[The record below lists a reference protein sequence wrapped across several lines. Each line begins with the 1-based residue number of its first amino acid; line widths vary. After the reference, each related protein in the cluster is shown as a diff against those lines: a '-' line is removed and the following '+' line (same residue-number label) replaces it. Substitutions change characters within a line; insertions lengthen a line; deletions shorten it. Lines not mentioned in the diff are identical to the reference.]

1 MSQRNG
7 SQVGSVTVP
16 DEASLWRT
24 YVECRDPGVRV
35 ELIARYMQTAQRIA
49 ASMYARRPFSELE
62 FADYLQYAR
71 IGLIES
77 IDRFEPGRGASFET
91 YAGHRI
97 KGAILNGIE
106 TNSELTAQCA
116 HRRDMINER
125 VASVHT
131 KNRRTAGEDPFA
143 WLAQTAIDLAFGY
156 ALEDAGIHGDEA
168 SHEANDVYNILEL
181 KQIRDRLAIIVEA
194 LPEREKVIIKGH
206 YFDHLDFAVL
216 ASQLGLTK
224 GRVSQLHARGLTMV
238 REAYR
243 ALTGFDVS
251 V

>member
-1 MSQRNG
+1 MGRTIEG
-7 SQVGSVTVP
+7 VGGCQ

-24 YVECRDPGVRV
+24 YKECRDPGVRV
-35 ELIARYMQTAQRIA
+35 ELISRYMQTAQRIA

-62 FADYLQYAR
+62 YADYLQYAR
-71 IGLIES
+71 VGLIES
-77 IDRFEPGRGASFET
+77 IDRYEPGRGASFET

-116 HRRDMINER
+116 QRRRIVRER
-125 VASVHT
+125 VASLHT
-131 KNRRTAGEDPFA
+131 SNREPADDDRFA

-156 ALEDAGIHGDEA
+156 ALEDAGLHGDEA
-168 SHEANDVYNILEL
+168 SREAGDVYNVLEL
-181 KQIRDRLAIIVEA
+181 KQIRDRLMRIVEA
-194 LPEREKVIIKGH
+194 LPEREKAIIKGH

-216 ASQLGLTK
+216 ASQLRLTK

-243 ALTGFDVS
+243 ALAGFDVS